1 MKIVIVDYQS
11 GNLHSA
17 LKCFELAASEIRGAN
32 VIISS
37 NYKDIQTATRIV
49 LPGVGSFNFCKSRL
63 FENTSLLKTLHES
76 VLHKKVPFL
85 GICVGMQLL
94 ATEGNEGE
102 QGNNGLNW
110 ISGKV
115 KKIKKVT
122 NAHKIPHMGWNNLEL
137 NSSHELLKNIYSKD
151 HFYFVHSYNF
161 HVTNSD
167 DLLATSE
174 HGEKITAAILKDNI
188 FGVQFHPE
196 KSQLPG
202 LELIRNF
209 IKWNY

>member
-17 LKCFELAASEIRGAN
+17 LKCFELAASGTKRAN
-32 VIISS
+32 VTVSS
-37 NYKDIQTATRIV
+37 DFKDIEDADRIV

-63 FENTSLLKTLHES
+63 FENTSLLKALHER
-76 VLHKKVPFL
+76 VIDKKVPFL

-102 QGNNGLNW
+102 AFNSGLNW
-110 ISGKV
+110 ISGSVNKIEA
-115 KKIKKVT
+115 KK
-122 NAHKIPHMGWNNLEL
+122 NLKIPHMGWNNLDFKY
-137 NSSHELLKNIYSKD
+137 SHELFKNIYSKD

-161 HVTNSD
+161 QVTNSKN
-167 DLLATSE
+167 LFATTE
-174 HGEKITAAILKDNI
+174 YGENITAAIIKDNI

-202 LELIRNF
+202 LKLIKNF
-209 IKWNY
+209 INLNY

>member
-17 LKCFELAASEIRGAN
+17 LKCFQLAASDTKRAN
-32 VIISS
+32 VTISS
-37 NYKDIQTATRIV
+37 NFKDIENADRIV

-63 FENTSLLKTLHES
+63 FENTSLIKALHER
-76 VLHKKVPFL
+76 VIDKKVPFL

-94 ATEGNEGE
+94 ASEGNEGE
-102 QGNNGLNW
+102 VCNSGLNW
-110 ISGKV
+110 ISGTV
-115 KKIKKVT
+115 KKIEVKKHLKV
-122 NAHKIPHMGWNNLEL
+122 PHMGWNNLDFIR
-137 NSSHELLKNIYSKD
+137 SHELFKNIYSKD

-161 HVTNSD
+161 QVTNSKN
-167 DLLATSE
+167 LLATTDY
-174 HGEKITAAILKDNI
+174 GKKITAAIIKDNI

-202 LELIRNF
+202 IELIKNF
-209 IKWNY
+209 INLNY